1 MKNFVWLS
9 IVCLLSQPL
18 YANDDWQLFRSGD
31 AFDLKT
37 NDPLYREQHYMR
49 CSDQEHI
56 RVEYLQNGQVFAE
69 KDFRFIAN
77 SFVPDL
83 EFHDMRLQRH
93 ISLRQAAG
101 FVAVQTNDEK
111 ASLPLRADLVA
122 DAGFDR
128 FIAAH
133 AAQLNNGQPLAF
145 SFVSPTR
152 LDSYRFEVLRQ
163 SSGDGLALLLQPE
176 AKWLQ
181 WLLDPIYLR
190 YESKPFRLLEYA
202 GISNIEDLQEKY
214 LHVRIAYRYYPV
226 CGLAGSTQ

>member
-1 MKNFVWLS
+1 MKNFVWLP
-9 IVCLLSQPL
+9 IVCLLSHPL
-18 YANDDWQLFRSGD
+18 YASDDWQLFRSGD

-49 CSDQEHI
+49 CSDPQQV
-56 RVEYLQNGQVFAE
+56 RVEYMQNGQIFAQ
-69 KDFRFIAN
+69 KNLRFMAN

-83 EFHDMRLQRH
+83 EFHDKRLERH
-93 ISLRQAAG
+93 IRLRQSAG
-101 FVAVQTNDEK
+101 VVGVQTDGEK

-122 DAGFDR
+122 DAGFDH
-128 FIAAH
+128 FIAAN
-133 AAQLNNGQPLAF
+133 ATQLNNGQRLAF

-163 SSGDGLALLLQPE
+163 SSRDGLALLLQPE

-190 YESKPFRLLEYA
+190 YETKPFRLLEYA

-214 LHVRIAYRYYPV
+214 LHVRIAYRYYAV
-226 CGLAGSTQ
+226 CGLMASAE